1 MRKLFIFLF
10 FWFTITLALR
20 LKEVYAILSLLPAFL
35 FLYNLAE
42 QIDEEDV

>member
-10 FWFTITLALR
+10 FWFIITLALR
-20 LKEVYAILSLLPAFL
+20 VKEIYAILFTLPAFL

-42 QIDEEDV
+42 RIDEEDV